1 MGKAQ
6 KAGRKMALL
15 QAYLRGEST
24 ATKHRLVQFGQLDT
38 SVEAVQAK
46 LKQLSKINEQSE
58 ATKRNTGRVAPAT
71 EE

>member
-24 ATKHRLVQFGQLDT
+24 ATKHQLVQFGQSDT

-46 LKQLSKINEQSE
+46 LKQLSKIHEQSE